1 MWYNLTLE
9 YVPQRV
15 PRGAERVFTMGLFTK
30 LFGTRSEREVKKL
43 EPQVEAVMALEEPY
57 KKLTDQELR
66 AKTQE
71 FKDRY
76 ASGETLDALL
86 PEAFAV
92 CREAAD
98 RVLGMRPYR
107 VQVVGGIVLH
117 QGRIAE
123 MKTGEGKTLVAILPA
138 YLNALA
144 GRGVHIVTVNDYLAK
159 RDSEWMGKVY
169 RFLGLSVGLIVHDLT
184 GEQRRAAYAADI
196 TYGTNNEL
204 GFDYL
209 RDNMA
214 IYKQEMVQRG
224 HAFAIVDEVDSILI
238 DEARTPLII
247 SGKGEESSKLYEMAD
262 YFVSRLKKQ
271 VFSTTDNKELQ
282 DQYDCD
288 YIVDEKD
295 RSVSLTQK
303 GIEKAEQFFNVEN
316 LADPENATLSHHINQ
331 AMKARGLMKRDI
343 DYVVKDGEVIIVDEF
358 TGRLMY
364 GRRYNEGLHQA
375 IEAKEGVKVASEN
388 KTLATIT
395 FQNFFRLYD
404 KLSGMTGTALTEEEE
419 FSGIYNLD
427 VVEIPTNKP
436 VIRIDDPDVVYKTE
450 AGKYR
455 AVIAQIKECHAK
467 GQPVLVGTISIEK
480 SELLSQMLKREGIPH
495 NVLNAKHHEKEAE
508 IVAQAGHLGA
518 VTIATNMAG
527 RGTDIMLG
535 GNAEYMAKN
544 ELRKQGLPDELIA
557 ESNSFAETEDPEI
570 LAARKAY
577 TEAYKRFKVETD
589 KQAEL
594 VRQAGGLFII
604 GTERHES
611 RRIDNQLRGRSGR
624 QGDPGETRFYL
635 SMQDDI
641 MRLFGSER
649 IMNMMETLGIDED
662 TPIDAKILSGAIE
675 NAQKTVEGRN
685 FQSRKNVLE
694 YDDVM
699 NVQRKIIYEQRRQ
712 VLDGE
717 DLQKNIQSMMRF
729 YVDTYVASAF
739 GEQPKLADKQH
750 FFEMMTHF
758 EPIFFPTGTWLLS
771 DEELAA
777 LTREQAEEKILSL
790 MQRAYAKREEQF
802 TSPVMR
808 EIERVVT
815 LRVVDEFWM
824 DHIDAMDDLR
834 QGIRLRAYAQ
844 TDPVI
849 EYKREGFDMFEAMN
863 DAIKE
868 EIVRRVFLVRIKTNE
883 EIKRQ
888 RVAKVTGEGAG
899 GDKTVKRQPV
909 VKKIKVGPNDP
920 CPCGSG
926 KKYKKCCRDKDL
938 AAERGQNAN

>member
-1 MWYNLTLE
+1 
-9 YVPQRV
+9 
-15 PRGAERVFTMGLFTK
+15 MGLFTK

-358 TGRLMY
+358 TG
-364 GRRYNEGLHQA
+364 
-375 IEAKEGVKVASEN
+375 
-388 KTLATIT
+388 
-395 FQNFFRLYD
+395 
-404 KLSGMTGTALTEEEE
+404 
-419 FSGIYNLD
+419 
-427 VVEIPTNKP
+427 
-436 VIRIDDPDVVYKTE
+436 
-450 AGKYR
+450 
-455 AVIAQIKECHAK
+455 
-467 GQPVLVGTISIEK
+467 
-480 SELLSQMLKREGIPH
+480 
-495 NVLNAKHHEKEAE
+495 
-508 IVAQAGHLGA
+508 
-518 VTIATNMAG
+518 
-527 RGTDIMLG
+527 
-535 GNAEYMAKN
+535 
-544 ELRKQGLPDELIA
+544 
-557 ESNSFAETEDPEI
+557 
-570 LAARKAY
+570 
-577 TEAYKRFKVETD
+577 
-589 KQAEL
+589 
-594 VRQAGGLFII
+594 
-604 GTERHES
+604 
-611 RRIDNQLRGRSGR
+611 
-624 QGDPGETRFYL
+624 
-635 SMQDDI
+635 
-641 MRLFGSER
+641 
-649 IMNMMETLGIDED
+649 
-662 TPIDAKILSGAIE
+662 
-675 NAQKTVEGRN
+675 
-685 FQSRKNVLE
+685 
-694 YDDVM
+694 
-699 NVQRKIIYEQRRQ
+699 
-712 VLDGE
+712 
-717 DLQKNIQSMMRF
+717 
-729 YVDTYVASAF
+729 
-739 GEQPKLADKQH
+739 
-750 FFEMMTHF
+750 
-758 EPIFFPTGTWLLS
+758 
-771 DEELAA
+771 
-777 LTREQAEEKILSL
+777 
-790 MQRAYAKREEQF
+790 
-802 TSPVMR
+802 
-808 EIERVVT
+808 
-815 LRVVDEFWM
+815 
-824 DHIDAMDDLR
+824 
-834 QGIRLRAYAQ
+834 
-844 TDPVI
+844 
-849 EYKREGFDMFEAMN
+849 
-863 DAIKE
+863 
-868 EIVRRVFLVRIKTNE
+868 
-883 EIKRQ
+883 
-888 RVAKVTGEGAG
+888 
-899 GDKTVKRQPV
+899 
-909 VKKIKVGPNDP
+909 
-920 CPCGSG
+920 
-926 KKYKKCCRDKDL
+926 
-938 AAERGQNAN
+938 